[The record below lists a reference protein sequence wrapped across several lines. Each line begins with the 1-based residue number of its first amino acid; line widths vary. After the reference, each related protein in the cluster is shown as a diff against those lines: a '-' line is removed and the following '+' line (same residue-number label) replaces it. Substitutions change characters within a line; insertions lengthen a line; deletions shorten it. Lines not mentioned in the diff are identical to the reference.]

1 MLRARKLF
9 PAGSIRLGLGFI
21 IRQPFLLHIYFIPSR
36 EYCNI
41 SSVATRLVVVM

>member
-9 PAGSIRLGLGFI
+9 PAGSIPLGLGFI
-21 IRQPFLLHIYFIPSR
+21 IRQPFLLHIYLI